1 MPLVFHEGGRWGD
14 VSAGVRIGWPERRGS
29 AVRREMHERRGLGV
43 GAHVATAAGV
53 ARSMRVYRDVR
64 ACAKSGGRKRCTRR
78 RRPSLA
84 ERHGLCGLRSM
95 HPQQRR
101 GGSGR
106 GCRDGG
112 ASCGDSE
119 ADARLVVAGRHV
131 PVVIII
137 RICKALLVRELVGL
151 SVDRNNRRDGGDES
165 GCDEASIA
173 VIQGE
178 VQVVLRRRSG
188 ARGRVEEEGAVLG
201 PARQLSCGPI

>member
-1 MPLVFHEGGRWGD
+1 MPLAFHEGGRWGV
-14 VSAGVRIGWPERRGS
+14 VSAGVRIGWPGRRGS

-53 ARSMRVYRDVR
+53 ALTRAHRDVR
-64 ACAKSGGRKRCTRR
+64 ARVKSGRRRRCTRR

-84 ERHGLCGLRSM
+84 ERRGLCGLRSM
-95 HPQQRR
+95 HPQQR

-112 ASCGDSE
+112 ALCGDSE
-119 ADARLVVAGRHV
+119 ADARLVVACRHV
-131 PVVIII
+131 PAVIII
-137 RICKALLVRELVGL
+137 RIVKALLVRELVGL
-151 SVDRNNRRDGGDES
+151 SVDRNGRRDGRDES
-165 GCDEASIA
+165 GGDEASIA

-188 ARGRVEEEGAVLG
+188 ACGRV
-201 PARQLSCGPI
+201 